1 MWLTACIS
9 NYKMRST
16 ALILGLLAT
25 SSAFA
30 GNFAIQTAYP
40 SDPAGNALTPN
51 LGEPFWMTV
60 RYQVGQAQSGS
71 MRVSTPWTGLSSS
84 VFTSQAGT
92 QQATY
97 GPLVPLFDGTIPIRV
112 QVGDA
117 SADVSVTPAAPQ
129 VSIEYFNPRSW
140 QADFGASIQFKPGA
154 PTKVDWYVPKAPSL
168 GFQSIFTTRLFEGTL
183 VAQDVFKQI
192 NINQTGSAF
201 QSTSSSVRVGANAL
215 RKVKFDTLKILPAS
229 VKLFLKSET
238 LIESGDKNVKTLV
251 SNTLGKNFQKTM
263 PVYDAAQSL
272 YRAVIN
278 RIQYVDATNGRPSA
292 AQALKTG
299 YGDCGFFASAFSA
312 ACRNAGIPAR
322 PITGFLAGP
331 DEWHVWAE
339 FYVPGHGWIPVD
351 PSYADGKDPQGN
363 YALYFGVIPDLNQRV
378 ATAIG
383 FDHSFARV
391 KIPML
396 QSPYA
401 ITDVKKVLSA
411 SAWCNLVEIAPL
423 ENVPSTGENLLS
435 RRR

>member
-1 MWLTACIS
+1 
-9 NYKMRST
+9 MRPI

-40 SDPAGNALTPN
+40 SDPAGNALTPK

-60 RYQVGQAQSGS
+60 RYQVGQAQSGV
-71 MRVSTPWTGLSSS
+71 MRVSTPWTGLASSS
-84 VFTSQAGT
+84 FTSQAGT

-97 GPLVPLFDGTIPIRV
+97 GPLISIYDGTMPVRV

-117 SADVSVTPAAPQ
+117 SADVSITPAAPQ

-154 PTKVDWYVPKAPSL
+154 PIKVDWYVPKAPNF
-168 GFQSIFTTRLFEGTL
+168 GFQNIFVTRLFEGTL
-183 VAQDVFKQI
+183 IAQDVFKLI
-192 NINQTGSAF
+192 NYNQTASAF
-201 QSTSSSVRVGANAL
+201 QSTSSSVRVGAQAL
-215 RKVKFDTLKILPAS
+215 RKVKFDALKNLPTS
-229 VKLFLKSET
+229 VKPFTKAET
-238 LIESGDKNVKTLV
+238 LIESGDKSVKTLV
-251 SNTLGKNFQKTM
+251 TNALPKNFQKTM
-263 PVYDAAQSL
+263 PVYDAAQLL

-278 RIQYVDATNGRPSA
+278 RIQYVEVTDGRPSA

-299 YGDCGFFASAFSA
+299 YGDCGYFASAFSA

-322 PITGFLAGP
+322 PITGFLAGTN
-331 DEWHVWAE
+331 EWHVWAE
-339 FYVPGHGWIPVD
+339 FYVPGHGWVPVD
-351 PSYADGKDPQGN
+351 PSYADGEDPQGN
-363 YALYFGVIPDLNQRV
+363 YPLYFGVIPQLNERV

-383 FDHSFARV
+383 FDHSVGKV

-401 ITDVKKVLSA
+401 VTDVKKVLSA
-411 SAWCNLVEIAPL
+411 SAWSTLVEIAPL
-423 ENVPSTGENLLS
+423 GNGPENSQSLLN
-435 RRR
+435 RGRG

>member
-1 MWLTACIS
+1 
-9 NYKMRST
+9 MRQT

-40 SDPAGNALTPN
+40 SDPAGNALTPK

-60 RYQVGQAQSGS
+60 RYQVGQPQSGT
-71 MRVSTPWTGLSSS
+71 MRVSTPWTSLSSS
-84 VFTSQAGT
+84 AFTSQAGT

-168 GFQSIFTTRLFEGTL
+168 GFQSIFMTRLFEGTL
-183 VAQDVFKQI
+183 VAQDIFKQV
-192 NINQTGSAF
+192 NFNQTASAF
-201 QSTSSSVRVGANAL
+201 QSTSSSVRVGAQAL
-215 RKVKFDTLKILPAS
+215 RNVKFDALKNLPAS
-229 VKLFLKSET
+229 VKPFLKSET
-238 LIESGDKNVKTLV
+238 LIESGDKNVKNLV
-251 SNTLGKNFQKTM
+251 SNTLPKNFQKTM

-278 RIQYVDATNGRPSA
+278 RIQYVDVTNGRPSA
-292 AQALKTG
+292 AQALKSG

-322 PITGFLAGP
+322 PITGFLAGTS
-331 DEWHVWAE
+331 EWHVWAE
-339 FYVPGHGWIPVD
+339 FYIPGHGWIPVD
-351 PSYADGKDPQGN
+351 PSFADGEDPQGN
-363 YALYFGVIPDLNQRV
+363 YPLYFGVIPQLNQRV

-383 FDHSFARV
+383 FDHSVGKV

-401 ITDVKKVLSA
+401 VTDVKKVVSA
-411 SAWCNLVEIAPL
+411 SAWSTLIEIAPL
-423 ENVPSTGENLLS
+423 DSEPNNSQSLLNRG
-435 RRR
+435 RR